1 MAKKLDQPEGSLEP
15 RIEQWLRQ
23 KLEAGQ
29 RIEKVSSQDYLLAME
44 REK

>member
-1 MAKKLDQPEGSLEP
+1 MDQPEGSLEP